1 MTFDVWWNIV
11 KPDAMEVM
19 RAHVLSAP
27 HTEVGG
33 FMIGEY
39 GERNAPPKITAA
51 IEAHAAQG
59 DLTHLRF
66 THEVWEQLHE
76 TMDEEYPDQS
86 VIGWYHSHPG
96 HGIFLSG
103 YDQFIQR
110 NFFSAAWQV
119 AIVIDPVNKTEGLFA
134 WARDEIVLLS
144 EREIGGHSFAPATA
158 AAKSAFLDRS
168 PSGPAGRSRLVVTLD
183 DVGDGASL
191 PENSSPPRSERV
203 PPPAASVA
211 PPRRHTIELSPEPA
225 GVAER
230 TTEPY
235 PWAGHLIPVGAGLL
249 FGGLLALLSSI

>member
-33 FMIGEY
+33 FMIGEH
-39 GERNAPPKITAA
+39 GERNEPPKITAA
-51 IEAHAAQG
+51 IEARAARG

-76 TMDEEYPDQS
+76 VMDEEHPDQS

-134 WARDEIVLLS
+134 WAHNDIVLLS
-144 EREIGGHSFAPATA
+144 EREIGGHAFAPTTA
-158 AAKSAFLDRS
+158 AAKSVFRDRS
-168 PSGPAGRSRLVVTLD
+168 PASPSPRSRLVVTLD
-183 DVGDGASL
+183 DVDDALASDKG
-191 PENSSPPRSERV
+191 PPRPERT
-203 PPPAASVA
+203 ASVA
-211 PPRRHTIELSPEPA
+211 PPRRHRIEIAPEPV
-225 GVAER
+225 GVAQGAA
-230 TTEPY
+230 EPY